1 MYTKYYK
8 KGIQNAPTQQQPRSL
23 HSESADP
30 HHHADHDMEPLQVT
44 GRLVSFA
51 ERVLPKNG
59 QTKDKAHSRL
69 SSVETGTMP
78 ALQWRTKKSSKLDD
92 TSFDITASTSAFTC
106 RNKHCQLETS
116 SSSSFSLKHCLID
129 V

>member
-30 HHHADHDMEPLQVT
+30 HGADHDMEPIQVT

-78 ALQWRTKKSSKLDD
+78 ALQWRTEKSSILDD
-92 TSFDITASTSAFTC
+92 TPFDVTATTSAFTR

-116 SSSSFSLKHCLID
+116 LSSSFSLKHCLID